1 MGSNPPPPMS
11 QGHMEAPHT
20 SYASPTPQGRGED
33 THNRCPTPYP
43 VSS

>member
-11 QGHMEAPHT
+11 RGHME
-20 SYASPTPQGRGED
+20 ASPTPQGRGED
-33 THNRCPTPYP
+33 TDNQRPTPYS